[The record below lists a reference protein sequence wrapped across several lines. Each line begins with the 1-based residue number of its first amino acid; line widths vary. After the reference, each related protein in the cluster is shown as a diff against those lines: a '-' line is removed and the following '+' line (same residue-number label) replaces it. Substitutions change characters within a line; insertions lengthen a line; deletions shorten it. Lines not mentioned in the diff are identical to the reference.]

1 MDTAPTDENV
11 AETSQDEV
19 TTDAIVSDADATRTQ
34 DTVPT
39 KSEQND
45 DAEKVDLSKDV
56 PETERIAHQ
65 SAEEVAASQKS
76 LGDGETD
83 IFAWAN
89 NMFQH
94 KDELKVEL
102 FLINKNNVIYRTKL
116 NEEIRKQMHPLFVN
130 GMLEHLMNG
139 AGTGMV
145 TRQFEEAEAED
156 GVLQYTKWENI
167 LRLTEVMHWMHTQ
180 ENQMEFFKED
190 EHDIKRIKGAL
201 ARCSHPS
208 LKEPFYII
216 KVLPSAQMFKGEG
229 AWIAQGDKFVPFE
242 APAFR
247 IPADNQML
255 VIGPDIFVFNQAK
268 LERMF
273 GYNAKKN
280 SIAEKKVQEIE
291 EHYKLAF
298 EEGMDMQSLV
308 KGNKPTINKLQN
320 LEIDGAIKQDDIID
334 HAEALGMSL
343 LVDEDG
349 AIIIENTKDLTTFV
363 NLLNDDYVESNLTG
377 QRYEIQ
383 RKKLLKPPK
392 DDDAAAIAL

>member
-1 MDTAPTDENV
+1 MDTKPTDDVNAEAVQEEQAAQAVPNDTAAEVQDAEV
-11 AETSQDEV
+11 AEQ
-19 TTDAIVSDADATRTQ
+19 Q
-34 DTVPT
+34 G
-39 KSEQND
+39 EQLD

-56 PETERIAHQ
+56 PESERIAHH
-65 SAEEVAASQKS
+65 SKEEAAAARES

-94 KDELKVEL
+94 KDELNVEL

-116 NEEIRKQMHPLFVN
+116 NEDIRKQMHPLFIN

-139 AGTGMV
+139 AGTGMI

-180 ENQMEFFKED
+180 ESQMEFFKED

-208 LKEPFYII
+208 LKDPFYVI
-216 KVLPSAQMFKGEG
+216 KVLPSAQVFKGEG

-247 IPADNQML
+247 IPGDNQML

-280 SIAEKKVQEIE
+280 SIAEKKVEEIE
-291 EHYKLAF
+291 EHYKLSFA
-298 EEGMDMQSLV
+298 EGMDMQSLV

-320 LEIDGAIKQDDIID
+320 IEVDGSIKQDDIID
-334 HAEALGMSL
+334 HAENLGMSL

-363 NLLNDDYVESNLTG
+363 NLLNDDYVESPLTG

-392 DDDAAAIAL
+392 DDEPGA